1 MKLFVLIA
9 VAASPF
15 LAAPAAAASAPV
27 EPAQRYLDCVVQK
40 HPGIVRE
47 LLQASSREAANKPYR
62 SLTDDDRCLGIVFR
76 NQQYEPQTVMLPMD
90 VLRGKLAEQ
99 TLLASAAQVG
109 ALSAL
114 PLQQK
119 RYIRPWFAATGRD
132 PSVDEMGACIADT
145 DPTNILALVRTE
157 PNSYAE
163 GQALGAISPVL
174 GKCLSAG
181 TRLEAGRGALR
192 AALAEALYQRL
203 NNPALS
209 TVPAQETP
217 K

>member
-9 VAASPF
+9 VGCSPLLAS
-15 LAAPAAAASAPV
+15 PAAAASEPV
-27 EPAQRYLDCVVQK
+27 QLAQRYLACVSQRHPSTVQQ
-40 HPGIVRE
+40 
-47 LLQASSREAANKPYR
+47 LLQAPDRAAADRPYHAL
-62 SLTDDDRCLGIVFR
+62 SDDERCFTLVFDKR
-76 NQQYEPQTVMLPMD
+76 DYEPQDVVFPID

-99 TLLASAAQVG
+99 SLLASAAQAA

-114 PLQQK
+114 PLEQK

-145 DPTNILALVRTE
+145 DPRNVLTLIGTAPASGEENQAVAAL
-157 PNSYAE
+157 
-163 GQALGAISPVL
+163 SPAL

-181 TRLEAGRGALR
+181 TRLQASRPALR
-192 AALAEALYQRL
+192 AALAEALYQRMI
-203 NNPALS
+203 NPALS
-209 TVPAQETP
+209 APAQGTP